1 MVIHKIQVTHTLS
14 GIKNIQRNNLIPV
27 APDKILMA
35 YKAKI
40 ITLKKN
46 KTGQYLQKTSMDQ
59 FNCIVQWGSRYIQDK
74 LY

>member
-14 GIKNIQRNNLIPV
+14 GIKNIQRKNLIPV

-40 ITLKKN
+40 ITLKK
-46 KTGQYLQKTSMDQ
+46 KTKLDNIYKKLQWINST
-59 FNCIVQWGSRYIQDK
+59 V
-74 LY
+74 